1 MKRPHVHPRF
11 TIATVIVMAITS
23 CTAIQ
28 RASYKAEEEHYA
40 LYKQK
45 ALLVYEVTS
54 SRVLLSNP
62 SLTRCYLL
70 KGKKYTQKWH
80 RGDTMIID
88 SNLTDF
94 YNLKFARHCKW

>member
-1 MKRPHVHPRF
+1 MKLPPICLQLAV
-11 TIATVIVMAITS
+11 VILIILAITS
-23 CTAIQ
+23 CTVIR
-28 RASYKAEEEHYA
+28 RASYKVEEEHYA

-54 SRVLLSNP
+54 NRVLLSNP

-70 KGKKYTQKWH
+70 KGKQYARKWH
-80 RGDTMIID
+80 TGDTMIID

-94 YNLKFARHCKW
+94 YHLKFARQCRW